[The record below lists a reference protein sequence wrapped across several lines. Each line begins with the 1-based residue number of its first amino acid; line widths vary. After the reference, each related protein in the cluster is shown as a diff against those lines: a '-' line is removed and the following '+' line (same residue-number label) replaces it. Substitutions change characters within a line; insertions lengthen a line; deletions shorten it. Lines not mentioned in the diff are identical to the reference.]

1 MVIYVYRDGQYVDKS
16 TLSAPPKATGGFP
29 TPQIS
34 RMEPFE
40 SPITGKEVSTWQERD
55 RDMKAVDAV
64 DLRDYPKEHTF
75 KRGRDVQLQEPK
87 L

>member
-1 MVIYVYRDGQYVDKS
+1 MTVYVYREGKFVDKS
-16 TLSAPPKATGGFP
+16 TLPPPQKATGSFP
-29 TPQIS
+29 TPLLS

-40 SPITGKEVSTWQERD
+40 SPITGKEISTWAERD
-55 RDMKAVDAV
+55 KDMRAVDAV